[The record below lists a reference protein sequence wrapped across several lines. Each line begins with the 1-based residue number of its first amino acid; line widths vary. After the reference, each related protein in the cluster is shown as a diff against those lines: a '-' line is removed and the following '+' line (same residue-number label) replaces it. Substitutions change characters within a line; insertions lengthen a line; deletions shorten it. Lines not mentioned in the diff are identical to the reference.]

1 MLASAISGSSS
12 SLTIDIS
19 SLSALGIAYF
29 VKSSAGFHES
39 MEIPIVDSSFFGIS
53 ANIPHFSLF
62 IAVVLPL
69 LRKKMGEKHEL
80 QLVSNKSHNREVT
93 APFKTKQH
101 K

>member
-12 SLTIDIS
+12 SLTIDVS

-29 VKSSAGFHES
+29 VKSSAGFYES
-39 MEIPIVDSSFFGIS
+39 MEIPMVDSSFFGIS

-69 LRKKMGEKHEL
+69 LRKKMREKQQCLNSSAMDH
-80 QLVSNKSHNREVT
+80 T
-93 APFKTKQH
+93 AKK
-101 K
+101 